1 MRLSLLRALLVL
13 IFLIVLLK
21 GCSRK
26 KSPRETREMQEP
38 AAVAQK
44 LQQETQAEAPKWGN
58 APDFTLAKLGGG
70 EFTLSSLEG
79 KVIIVNFWATRC
91 PPCRQEIP
99 DFVDLYEKYQEDGL
113 EIVGVSLDRG
123 GERAVAAFLERLHV
137 NYTIVFSNQEVVEK
151 YRGIKSIPTTFVID
165 RDGNI
170 AKKYVGFKSKEVF
183 EAEVKKL
190 LAQNP

>member
-1 MRLSLLRALLVL
+1 MRLSLFRALLVL
-13 IFLIVLLK
+13 IFLIVLLA

-44 LQQETQAEAPKWGN
+44 LQQETQAESPKWGN

-70 EFTLSSLEG
+70 QFTLSSLEG
-79 KVIIVNFWATRC
+79 KVIIVNFWATYC

-99 DFVDLYEKYQEDGL
+99 DFVDLYEKYREDGL

-123 GERAVAAFLERLHV
+123 GESAVAAFVEILHV
-137 NYTIVFSNQEVVEK
+137 NYTIVFGGQEVVEK
-151 YRGIKSIPTTFVID
+151 YRGIEYIPTTFVID